1 MESSLDRATIVDID
15 LKNWEKQLEK
25 LEEHC
30 KPRGSKLVTA
40 TQYNVLLKH
49 KETWKYLNTLK
60 SAGK

>member
-1 MESSLDRATIVDID
+1 VESSLDRATIVDID

-30 KPRGSKLVTA
+30 KPRGSKLVAA

-49 KETWKYLNTLK
+49 KEKWNYLNTLK